1 MTALVGHD
9 SSALAG
15 KSCENEGENMSATKT
30 LAVLASILVAA
41 TVSVA
46 SAQTKRP
53 HNVILFVPDGLRAL
67 SVTPES
73 APSMASVRDKGVN
86 FRNSHSVFPTFTT
99 ANASAMATG
108 HHLGDTGDWSNTIYV
123 GRPVSAAGSS
133 VTPFLENDRVLGE
146 VDQIFGGDYLN
157 EETILKAARRAGLS
171 TATIGKLGPTLI
183 FDHTERTGEQTIVF
197 DDSTGTPNGIPLS
210 EEIKTALA
218 SAGLSLATPGRG
230 DNGRGGDFRT
240 PGTTVAN
247 VAQQGYFA
255 DVATKA
261 VLPLFKARGKPFVLV
276 YWSRDPDGTQHGHG
290 DSLNE
295 LTPGINGP
303 TSRAAIR
310 NADDNLKRLRDAL
323 SELGLTDSTN
333 ILIAADHGFSTVA
346 KQSETSGSA
355 KATYADVPAG
365 FLPPGFVSIDIAKGL
380 GLSLYDPD
388 SQNALVGENAHP
400 RLRGNGLI
408 GNDPAKPVVVVAAN
422 GGSDLIYLPN
432 KDRATA
438 KRVIDILLGQDY
450 VSGIFV
456 DDRFG
461 RFPATLPLSTINFR
475 GTAVTPRPDMVVN
488 FRSFSTGCDQPV
500 LCSVTVADATQ
511 QQGQGMHGSFSRADT
526 MNFMAAIG
534 PDFKAGFIDPAPV
547 SNADVGMTIAG
558 ILGLRIA
565 NKGPL
570 VGRVMR
576 EATPNG
582 RIPKFS
588 VRTLQSQPDK
598 SGLRTVL
605 NYQQIGSTRY
615 LDGAGFPGR
624 TVGLRE
630 GRR

>member
-1 MTALVGHD
+1 
-9 SSALAG
+9 
-15 KSCENEGENMSATKT
+15 
-30 LAVLASILVAA
+30 
-41 TVSVA
+41 
-46 SAQTKRP
+46 
-53 HNVILFVPDGLRAL
+53 
-67 SVTPES
+67 
-73 APSMASVRDKGVN
+73 
-86 FRNSHSVFPTFTT
+86 
-99 ANASAMATG
+99 MATG
-108 HHLGDTGDWSNTIYV
+108 HHFGDTGDWSNTIYV
-123 GRPVSAAGSS
+123 GRPVAAAGNS

-146 VDQIFGGDYLN
+146 VDQIFAGDYLN

-171 TATIGKLGPTLI
+171 TAAIGKLGPVLI

-197 DDSTGTPNGIPLS
+197 DDTTGAANDIPLS
-210 EEIKTALA
+210 DEIKAALTT
-218 SAGLSLATPGRG
+218 AGLPLATPGRG
-230 DNGRGGDFRT
+230 ENGRGGDFKTR
-240 PGTTVAN
+240 GTTVVN
-247 VAQQGYFA
+247 VVQQGYFS
-255 DVATKA
+255 DVATKV
-261 VLPLFKARGKPFVLV
+261 VLPMFKARGKPFVLV

-456 DDRFG
+456 DDSLG

-475 GTAVTPRPDMVVN
+475 GSAVTPRPDMVVN

-511 QQGQGMHGSFSRADT
+511 QQGQGTHGSFSRADT

-558 ILGLRIA
+558 ILGLRIS
-565 NKGPL
+565 NKGTL

-576 EATPNG
+576 EAMPNG
-582 RIPKFS
+582 RIPRFT

-598 SGLRTVL
+598 NGLRTVL
-605 NYQQIGSTRY
+605 NYQQIRSTRY
-615 LDGAGFPGR
+615 FDAAGFPGR
-624 TVGLRE
+624 TVGLKETASVATR
-630 GRR
+630 

>member
-1 MTALVGHD
+1 
-9 SSALAG
+9 
-15 KSCENEGENMSATKT
+15 
-30 LAVLASILVAA
+30 
-41 TVSVA
+41 
-46 SAQTKRP
+46 
-53 HNVILFVPDGLRAL
+53 
-67 SVTPES
+67 
-73 APSMASVRDKGVN
+73 
-86 FRNSHSVFPTFTT
+86 
-99 ANASAMATG
+99 MATG

-123 GRPVSAAGSS
+123 GRPVAAAGNS

-146 VDQIFGGDYLN
+146 VDQIFAGDYLN

-171 TATIGKLGPTLI
+171 TAAIGKLGPVLI

-197 DDSTGTPNGIPLS
+197 DDTTGAANDIPLS
-210 EEIKTALA
+210 DEIKAALTR
-218 SAGLSLATPGRG
+218 AGLPLVTPGRG
-230 DNGRGGDFRT
+230 ENGRGGDFKT

-247 VAQQGYFA
+247 VVQQGYFS
-255 DVATKA
+255 DVATRV
-261 VLPLFKARGKPFVLV
+261 VLPIFKARGKPFVLV

-365 FLPPGFVSIDIAKGL
+365 FLPPGFISIDIAKGL

-438 KRVIDILLGQDY
+438 KR
-450 VSGIFV
+450 
-456 DDRFG
+456 DRH
-461 RFPATLPLSTINFR
+461 PSW
-475 GTAVTPRPDMVVN
+475 
-488 FRSFSTGCDQPV
+488 
-500 LCSVTVADATQ
+500 
-511 QQGQGMHGSFSRADT
+511 
-526 MNFMAAIG
+526 
-534 PDFKAGFIDPAPV
+534 
-547 SNADVGMTIAG
+547 
-558 ILGLRIA
+558 
-565 NKGPL
+565 
-570 VGRVMR
+570 
-576 EATPNG
+576 
-582 RIPKFS
+582 
-588 VRTLQSQPDK
+588 
-598 SGLRTVL
+598 
-605 NYQQIGSTRY
+605 TR
-615 LDGAGFPGR
+615 
-624 TVGLRE
+624 LRE
-630 GRR
+630 RNIRR

>member
-1 MTALVGHD
+1 MSSVKTTLAL
-9 SSALAG
+9 LAG
-15 KSCENEGENMSATKT
+15 
-30 LAVLASILVAA
+30 ILVAA
-41 TVSVA
+41 AVNAA

-73 APSMASVRDKGVN
+73 APAMAAVRDNGVN
-86 FRNSHSVFPTFTT
+86 FKNSHSVFPTFTT

-123 GRPVSAAGSS
+123 GRPVPAAGNS

-146 VDQIFGGDYLN
+146 VDQMFGGDYLN

-171 TATIGKLGPTLI
+171 TAAIGKLGPTLI
-183 FDHTERTGEQTIVF
+183 FDHTERTGGQTIVF
-197 DDSTGTPNGIPLS
+197 DDSTGTPDGIALS
-210 EEIKTALA
+210 DEIKTALSA
-218 SAGLSLATPGRG
+218 AGLALATPGRG
-230 DNGRGGDFRT
+230 ANGRGGDFKT

-247 VAQQGYFA
+247 VEQQGYFA
-255 DVATKA
+255 DVATKV

-276 YWSRDPDGTQHGHG
+276 YWSRDPDGTQHGQG

-303 TSRAAIR
+303 SSRAAIR

-323 SELGLTDSTN
+323 TEHGLADSTN

-346 KQSETSGSA
+346 KHSQTSGSA

-365 FLPPGFVSIDIAKGL
+365 FLPPGFMSIDIAKGL

-408 GNDPAKPVVVVAAN
+408 GNDPAKPVVIVAAN

-438 KRVIDILLGQDY
+438 RRVIDILLAQDY
-450 VSGIFV
+450 VSGLFV
-456 DDRFG
+456 DDDLG
-461 RFPATLPLSTINFR
+461 RFRATLPLSSINLR
-475 GTAVTPRPDMVVN
+475 GRAVTPRPAIVVN

-534 PDFKAGFIDPAPV
+534 PDFKTRFIDPAPV
-547 SNADVGMTIAG
+547 SNADVGMTIARL
-558 ILGLRIA
+558 LGLRIP
-565 NKGPL
+565 NNGPL

-576 EATPNG
+576 EAMLNG
-582 RIPKFS
+582 RLPRFS
-588 VRTLQSQPDK
+588 VRTLQSQPGRN
-598 SGLRTVL
+598 GLRTVL
-605 NYQQIGSTRY
+605 N
-615 LDGAGFPGR
+615 
-624 TVGLRE
+624 
-630 GRR
+630 